1 MLGQLPDEVILWANT
16 GNAGDALI
24 RVATAQALQ
33 RAGVRVLPPD
43 TEARGRTV
51 LIIGGG
57 NLVPLYAE
65 ANDAIAGFAA
75 SGAER
80 IVVLPHTI
88 RGNPSSLGLLR
99 PQDLVMCRDA
109 PSCAAV
115 TATGTA
121 AEAVLAHD
129 MAFHLDAAEILGD
142 AALARLAEPALAARV
157 PTALRDP
164 AALGDPAARLPTAL
178 RDPAALGDPAAR
190 LPTAL
195 RDPAALGDPSA
206 RDAVVLTRTDAERGP
221 FSPSGDLDASRA
233 FAFGGGTAASL
244 IGAWTLLTFVSRCP
258 AIITDRLHVAI
269 AAALLDVPCTLLPN
283 SYDKNLSAYEHS
295 LRHFPTIRFAAMAP
309 DTAGAS

>member
-178 RDPAALGDPAAR
+178 RDPAALGDP
-190 LPTAL
+190 
-195 RDPAALGDPSA
+195 SA